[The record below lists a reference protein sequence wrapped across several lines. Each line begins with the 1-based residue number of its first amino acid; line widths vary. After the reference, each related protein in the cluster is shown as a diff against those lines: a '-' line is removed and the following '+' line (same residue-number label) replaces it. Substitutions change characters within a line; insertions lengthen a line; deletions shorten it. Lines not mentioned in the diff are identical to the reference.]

1 MMRTIAAIFASLFMF
16 FLAGYTAEEPVSEP
30 EPEYYPAAAVVFE
43 IDRESDTVFAEDYNG
58 NVWAFYG
65 AEDWVCGDVVSLMMC
80 DMGTQTIYDDE
91 IVSVRYAGCGSWE
104 R

>member
-1 MMRTIAAIFASLFMF
+1 MRAVAAIFASLFLF
-16 FLAGYTAEEPVSEP
+16 FLAGYTAEEPVSES

-58 NVWAFYG
+58 NVWAFCG
-65 AEDWVCGDVVSLMMC
+65 AEDWICGDVVSFIMC
-80 DMGTQTIYDDE
+80 DMGTPEIYDDE
-91 IVSVRYAGCGSWE
+91 IESVRYVGHGFWE